1 MHFSHF
7 YSRDNRLF
15 STDGNIN
22 WRMQIWQDVFFDLKD
37 QKISLYG
44 YGYKETIPAMT
55 IIDRKGR
62 DGLNENVHNFLV
74 NIFARGGVVQ
84 LISFILF
91 YYFLTFKSK
100 NLTVFSHIVPL
111 LIVSFFDAS
120 MENAHFPILFYF
132 FLPFFIKK

>member
-1 MHFSHF
+1 MLSLIVLVTSSINVLSIDAEELVSSEFSIFGSAGVVDKLTGQKDTKVDAFLSF

-55 IIDRKGR
+55 IIDQKVVM
-62 DGLNENVHNFLV
+62 GLMKTCI
-74 NIFARGGVVQ
+74 IF
-84 LISFILF
+84 
-91 YYFLTFKSK
+91 
-100 NLTVFSHIVPL
+100 
-111 LIVSFFDAS
+111 
-120 MENAHFPILFYF
+120 
-132 FLPFFIKK
+132 